1 MNADGT
7 CTFKKCDSSLVIL
20 EGMEATKQMMIKEGK
35 WHENITLEEW
45 SNYAG
50 SHVIISEKKE

>member
-1 MNADGT
+1 MNSDGT
-7 CTFKKCDSSLVIL
+7 YTFKRCDSSEAIL
-20 EGMEATKQMMIKEGK
+20 KGMEDTKQMMIKEGK

-50 SHVIISEKKE
+50 SHVILSEK